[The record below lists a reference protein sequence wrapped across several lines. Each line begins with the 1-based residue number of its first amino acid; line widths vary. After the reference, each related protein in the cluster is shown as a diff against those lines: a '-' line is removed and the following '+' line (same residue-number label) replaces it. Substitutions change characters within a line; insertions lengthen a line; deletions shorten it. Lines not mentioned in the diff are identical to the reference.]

1 MELTYLSQDGEE
13 GYPGEL
19 RVTASYTLTAD
30 NELCLEITAVTDKD
44 TVVNL
49 TQHSYFNLAGEGDV
63 LGHQLYIDADRIVPV
78 DATLIPTGQLRP
90 VAGTPFDFRQPTAI
104 GSRIDQ
110 NDEQLKLANGY
121 DHTFV
126 LNHPAGRLDL
136 AARVTEPAT
145 GRVLEVLTTEP
156 GVQLYTGNFLDGT
169 IREKS
174 GAFINAATPFAW
186 RRSISRILP
195 ISRIFPV
202 SCSSRDRSIAIRL
215 SSNSPP
221 SSKRTIVDQTGVKL
235 NRACQAVQIPLGAVV
250 TLPAGTVV
258 DVAQTLG
265 GNYTVRT
272 AAGLFRIGPGDV
284 DALGIAPPASL
295 MEEVARK
302 PESAG
307 PADEKQV
314 WDTLKTCFDPE
325 IPVNIVDLGLVY
337 DLNLEPLPGGN
348 SKVLVKMTL
357 TAPGCGMGTVIASDA
372 QQKLLCLPGVDEAV
386 VEIVWTPRGISR

>member
-1 MELTYLSQDGEE
+1 M
-13 GYPGEL
+13 
-19 RVTASYTLTAD
+19 
-30 NELCLEITAVTDKD
+30 
-44 TVVNL
+44 
-49 TQHSYFNLAGEGDV
+49 
-63 LGHQLYIDADRIVPV
+63 
-78 DATLIPTGQLRP
+78 
-90 VAGTPFDFRQPTAI
+90 
-104 GSRIDQ
+104 
-110 NDEQLKLANGY
+110 
-121 DHTFV
+121 
-126 LNHPAGRLDL
+126 
-136 AARVTEPAT
+136 
-145 GRVLEVLTTEP
+145 
-156 GVQLYTGNFLDGT
+156 
-169 IREKS
+169 
-174 GAFINAATPFAW
+174 
-186 RRSISRILP
+186 
-195 ISRIFPV
+195 
-202 SCSSRDRSIAIRL
+202 
-215 SSNSPP
+215 
-221 SSKRTIVDQTGVKL
+221 DQTGVKL